1 MAGGIADFCMF
12 KEKKNEVFLP
22 ENFTF
27 WGKVIII
34 IKMDNYGYYK
44 VEILYK

>member
-1 MAGGIADFCMF
+1 MAGCKADFSME
-12 KEKKNEVFLP
+12 KERKNKVFLP

-27 WGKVIII
+27 LGKVIII
-34 IKMDNYGYYK
+34 IRMDNYGYYK

>member
-1 MAGGIADFCMF
+1 MAGRKADFSM
-12 KEKKNEVFLP
+12 EKGRKYKVFLP

-34 IKMDNYGYYK
+34 IRMDNYGY
-44 VEILYK
+44 